1 LRERFE
7 EMDKQSKQQMLLH
20 RLVSLADQ
28 PQEQV
33 RSALELLKQE
43 RGIQVVSAALSVLTS
58 VAVPEARPVLL
69 RLYAYYDEA
78 PLKRDAGGR
87 LRGLI
92 LKALQPIAHAT
103 DRSLAEHAAMTYE
116 FLAPKKEECAGG
128 LRIAGLSLLE
138 TTDVVLASYHCV
150 RLLNDPY
157 TSRMSGEPALSAVRF
172 LANQGQFLPLYG
184 FLVSNLLQDELL
196 SSLRAGPKSSA
207 EVMGECLRSLAQ
219 APPSVV
225 DDLFARYLAY
235 SPATMML
242 TYETKEDVELVGFFD
257 LLLAQTPQR
266 TYLDF
271 LESFL
276 CKTARDELYQYVI
289 ALLVAHSHPE
299 LRRMLLTVARQEQSA
314 HRIEILLSAFTLIQH
329 DPVVTSLIQE
339 LQQRQRLQSKG
350 G

>member
-1 LRERFE
+1 
-7 EMDKQSKQQMLLH
+7 MDKQSKQQMLVH

-69 RLYAYYDEA
+69 RLYDYYDEA
-78 PLKRDAGGR
+78 PIKRDAGGR

-116 FLAPKKEECAGG
+116 FLPPKKEECTGG

-138 TTDVVLASYHCV
+138 TIDVVLASYHCV

-184 FLVSNLLQDELL
+184 SLVSNLLQDEVL
-196 SSLRAGPKSSA
+196 SGLRAGPKSVA

-219 APPSVV
+219 APSSVV

-257 LLLAQTPQR
+257 LLLAQTPRR

-276 CKTARDELYQYVI
+276 CKTTRDELYQYVI
-289 ALLVAHSHPE
+289 ALLVAHPHPE
-299 LRRMLLTVARQEQSA
+299 LRAVLLTVARREQSA
-314 HRIEILLSAFTLIQH
+314 HRIELLLAAFTLIQH

-339 LQQRQRLQSKG
+339 LQQRQRLQSG
-350 G
+350 R

>member
-1 LRERFE
+1 
-7 EMDKQSKQQMLLH
+7 MLL
-20 RLVSLADQ
+20 RRVVSLADHT
-28 PQEQV
+28 QEQV

-43 RGIQVVSAALSVLTS
+43 RSIQVVSAALSVLTS

-78 PLKRDAGGR
+78 PIKRDAGGR

-103 DRSLAEHAAMTYE
+103 DRSLAWHAAMTYE
-116 FLAPKKEECAGG
+116 FLPPKKEECAGG

-138 TTDVVLASYHCV
+138 TIDVVLASYHCV

-196 SSLRAGPKSSA
+196 SSLRAGPTRSA
-207 EVMGECLRSLAQ
+207 EVMGECLRYLALAPSSL
-219 APPSVV
+219 V

-235 SPATMML
+235 SP
-242 TYETKEDVELVGFFD
+242 
-257 LLLAQTPQR
+257 
-266 TYLDF
+266 
-271 LESFL
+271 
-276 CKTARDELYQYVI
+276 
-289 ALLVAHSHPE
+289 
-299 LRRMLLTVARQEQSA
+299 
-314 HRIEILLSAFTLIQH
+314 
-329 DPVVTSLIQE
+329 
-339 LQQRQRLQSKG
+339 
-350 G
+350 